1 LGRGSSTLD
10 RDQPFQS
17 TVLAA
22 VSADFGKL
30 STPRAYLARML
41 VFVVLAG
48 LITFVIYQQVY
59 RAFMANPVL
68 NAVIMI
74 VLLLGVAYGFQQ
86 VIRIFGEVRW
96 VNSLRRSADGFV
108 TGNPPVLLA
117 PVATLLGEKAGRQT
131 ISTTTLRSVLDSV
144 GARLDEARD
153 VSRYLTGLLVF
164 LGLLG
169 TFWGL
174 IETVSAVGDVIQK
187 LPVDGQTQALF
198 GELKSGLA
206 APLAG
211 MGISF
216 SSSLFG
222 LAGSLILGF
231 LDLQAGQA
239 QSRFY
244 YELEDW
250 LSTTAT
256 DITPQD
262 TGVQGA
268 DIRAALD
275 RLSRSMQEAGVKS
288 GNPQAITNL
297 ADGIQQLVI
306 HMRNE
311 QQMIRDWVDAQ
322 ASNQGEIRKLLERL
336 AREPAGR

>member
-1 LGRGSSTLD
+1 MI
-10 RDQPFQS
+10 
-17 TVLAA
+17 
-22 VSADFGKL
+22 SADFGKL
-30 STPRAYLARML
+30 STPRIYLARMVVFLLLAAL
-41 VFVVLAG
+41 VAFVL
-48 LITFVIYQQVY
+48 YQQVA
-59 RAFMANPVL
+59 RAFMANPLL
-68 NAVIMI
+68 NGVIGL
-74 VLLLGVAYGFQQ
+74 VLLMGVIYGIGQ
-86 VIRIFGEVRW
+86 VVRIFGEARW
-96 VNSLRRSADGFV
+96 VNGLRRSADGFV

-117 PVATLLGEKAGRQT
+117 PVATLLGEKAGRQS
-131 ISTTTLRSVLDSV
+131 ISTATLRSVLDSV
-144 GARLDEARD
+144 GARLDESRD

-198 GELKSGLA
+198 GELKTGLA

-222 LAGSLILGF
+222 LSGSLILGF

-239 QSRFY
+239 QSRFF

-256 DITPQD
+256 DAAPGDTAAASQD
-262 TGVQGA
+262 LRVV
-268 DIRAALD
+268 IE
-275 RLSRSMQEAGVKS
+275 RLSRTVQESSLRNGTSPAM
-288 GNPQAITNL
+288 TNL
-297 ADGIQQLVI
+297 AEGIQQLVV

-322 ASNQGEIRKLLERL
+322 AQSQAEVKRVLERL
-336 AREPAGR
+336 GREPAGQ

>member
-1 LGRGSSTLD
+1 M
-10 RDQPFQS
+10 
-17 TVLAA
+17 AA
-22 VSADFGKL
+22 ADFGKL
-30 STPRAYLARML
+30 SAPRAFLVRML
-41 VFVVLAG
+41 VFIVLSALVG
-48 LITFVIYQQVY
+48 VVIYQQVF

-68 NAVIMI
+68 NGLIFAV
-74 VLLLGVAYGFQQ
+74 LFLGIAYGLQQ
-86 VIRIFGEVRW
+86 VIRIFREVRW
-96 VNSLRRSADGFV
+96 VNTLRRSADGFV

-117 PVATLLGEKAGRQT
+117 PVATLLGEKAGRQA

-144 GARLDEARD
+144 GSRLDEARD
-153 VSRYLTGLLVF
+153 ISRYLTGLLIF

-174 IETVSAVGDVIQK
+174 LETVASVGDVIAN
-187 LPVDGQTQALF
+187 LPVDGQSQALF
-198 GELKSGLA
+198 GELKVGLA
-206 APLAG
+206 APLKG

-244 YELEDW
+244 YELEDL

-256 DITPQD
+256 DIAPIDSAAQSQD
-262 TGVQGA
+262 MRTV
-268 DIRAALD
+268 LD
-275 RLSRSMQEAGVKS
+275 RLARSVQDVGARS
-288 GNPQAITNL
+288 GNAQALTNL
-297 ADGIQQLVI
+297 AEGIQQLVI

-322 ASNQGEIRKLLERL
+322 AQNQTEMKRVLERL
-336 AREPAGR
+336 ARETPVR

>member
-1 LGRGSSTLD
+1 
-10 RDQPFQS
+10 
-17 TVLAA
+17 VAII
-22 VSADFGKL
+22 SADFGKL
-30 STPRAYLARML
+30 STPRIYLVRML
-41 VFVVLAG
+41 VFLMLAVLIGVVL
-48 LITFVIYQQVY
+48 YRQVVT
-59 RAFMANPVL
+59 AFMANPAL
-68 NAVIMI
+68 NGLIGL
-74 VLLLGVAYGFQQ
+74 VLLLGIVYALQQ

-96 VNSLRRSADGFV
+96 VNGLRRSADGFV
-108 TGNPPVLLA
+108 TGDPPVLLA
-117 PVATLLGEKAGRQT
+117 PVATLLGERAGRQA

-174 IETVSAVGDVIQK
+174 IATVTAVGDVIQK

-231 LDLQAGQA
+231 LDLQTSQA

-250 LSTTAT
+250 LSTTAM
-256 DITPQD
+256 DATPADGAAANQD
-262 TGVQGA
+262 LRVV
-268 DIRAALD
+268 IE
-275 RLSRSMQEAGVKS
+275 RLARTIQESGTRSGHSPAM
-288 GNPQAITNL
+288 TNL
-297 ADGIQQLVI
+297 AEGIQQLVV

-322 ASNQGEIRKLLERL
+322 AQSQAEVKRVLERL
-336 AREPAGR
+336 SRETERQ

>member
-1 LGRGSSTLD
+1 MI
-10 RDQPFQS
+10 
-17 TVLAA
+17 
-22 VSADFGKL
+22 SADFGKL
-30 STPRAYLARML
+30 STPRVHLVRMIVFLLLAAL
-41 VFVVLAG
+41 LAFVL
-48 LITFVIYQQVY
+48 YQQMF

-68 NAVIMI
+68 NGVII
-74 VLLLGVAYGFQQ
+74 LVLFIGIIYGFGQ
-86 VIRIFGEVRW
+86 VIRIFGEAKW
-96 VNSLRRSADGFV
+96 VNGLRRSADGFV

-117 PVATLLGEKAGRQT
+117 PVATLLGEKAGRQA

-144 GARLDEARD
+144 GARLDESRD

-198 GELKSGLA
+198 GELKTGLA

-250 LSTTAT
+250 LSTTVIDTA
-256 DITPQD
+256 PGEGAAASQD
-262 TGVQGA
+262 LRVV
-268 DIRAALD
+268 IE
-275 RLSRSMQEAGVKS
+275 RLARSVQEASQRGS
-288 GNPQAITNL
+288 GTPAMTNL
-297 ADGIQQLVI
+297 AEGIQQLVV

-322 ASNQGEIRKLLERL
+322 AQSQADVKRVLEKLSRDPVQGS
-336 AREPAGR
+336 

>member
-1 LGRGSSTLD
+1 
-10 RDQPFQS
+10 
-17 TVLAA
+17 
-22 VSADFGKL
+22 VSIASVDFGKL
-30 STPRAYLARML
+30 SPPRVYLVRTV
-41 VFVVLAG
+41 VFVLLAALIAVVLYPV
-48 LITFVIYQQVY
+48 LIE
-59 RAFMANPVL
+59 AFMANPAL
-68 NAVIMI
+68 NGVIFG
-74 VLLLGVAYGFQQ
+74 VLLLGIAYAFRQ
-86 VIRIFGEVRW
+86 ILRLFGEVRW

-108 TGNPPVLLA
+108 TGDPPTLLA
-117 PVATLLGEKAGRQT
+117 PIATLLGEKAGRKA
-131 ISTTTLRSVLDSV
+131 ISTVTLRSVLDSV

-174 IETVSAVGDVIQK
+174 LQTVSSVGGVIAN
-187 LPVDGQTQALF
+187 LPVDGETQALF
-198 GELKSGLA
+198 SDLKTGLA

-211 MGISF
+211 MGVSF

-231 LDLQAGQA
+231 LDLQTSQA

-256 DITPQD
+256 DMAPGDAAAQAGD
-262 TGVQGA
+262 LRGV
-268 DIRAALD
+268 LD
-275 RLSRSMQEAGVKS
+275 RLARSIQEQAARPQ
-288 GNPQAITNL
+288 NAQAITNL
-297 ADGIQQLVI
+297 AEGIQQLVV

-311 QQMIRDWVDAQ
+311 QQMIRDWVDSQAQ
-322 ASNQGEIRKLLERL
+322 SQQEIKRVLERL
-336 AREPAGR
+336 SRESAVR